1 MRKRVFEKIEQ
12 GEPEIE
18 KKLSDNEL
26 MRMIWD
32 IEIDKYGDI
41 ARKYAPDSEMREI
54 IETAHTQEGQGF
66 LKKLRGELKTREI
79 YLKQKR
85 SNP

>member
-1 MRKRVFEKIEQ
+1 MRKSVFERIEQ

-18 KKLSDNEL
+18 KKLSDDEL

-32 IEIDKYGDI
+32 IGIDKYGEI
-41 ARKYAPDSEMREI
+41 ARKYSPDSEMREI
-54 IETAHTQEGQGF
+54 IDTAHTQEGQSF
-66 LKKLRGELKTREI
+66 VKKLRSELKTREI
-79 YLKQKR
+79 YSKQKR